1 LFGKFWANFARLT
14 PQAVAIEEFLANRV
28 KVSSAEKRRRNEVFR
43 ARQRARRPVLETR
56 STSISRGN
64 DPRRFRHLLMRAAAL
79 GSEPKRGYHCRTL
92 CVYVVFLRI
101 RADLLTRI
109 PLFSLTV

>member
-1 LFGKFWANFARLT
+1 M
-14 PQAVAIEEFLANRV
+14 
-28 KVSSAEKRRRNEVFR
+28 SSAEKRRHIEVFS
-43 ARQRARRPVLETR
+43 ARQRAQRAVLETR

-64 DPRRFRHLLMRAAAL
+64 DVRRYRHLLMRGAAL

-92 CVYVVFLRI
+92 CVYVAFLRI
-101 RADLLTRI
+101 RADLLTRA